1 MGEEPKKEKSWGRV
15 FLDQL
20 GSLVAQ
26 LIFLGLVMVG
36 SAIAT
41 LVFGF
46 EPHSNRAEGLGMA
59 FATLFVVVALVV
71 AALIWT
77 LREEPRGEKVQAP

>member
-1 MGEEPKKEKSWGRV
+1 MGEELKKEKTWGRV

-20 GSLVAQ
+20 GSLVFQ

-41 LVFGF
+41 VVFGL
-46 EPHSNRAEGLGMA
+46 ERHSNRAEGLGMA
-59 FATLFVVVALVV
+59 LATLFVVLVLVAV
-71 AALIWT
+71 ALIWA
-77 LREEPRGEKVQAP
+77 LREKPQNERERAR

>member
-20 GSLVAQ
+20 GDLVVQ

-46 EPHSNRAEGLGMA
+46 ERHSNRAEGLGMA

-77 LREEPRGEKVQAP
+77 LRENPQGEKEQSP